1 MDIPRLVIAGE
12 RSGVGKTTI
21 TVGILL
27 ALKKRGLIV
36 QPYKVGPDFLDPMH
50 HSLLLDRK
58 SRNLDTWMFPS
69 EVTNVFA
76 RGLPGADVAV
86 IEGVMGLYDGI
97 DGRNEIGSTAHLSK
111 VLKAPVVL
119 VLNAASS
126 ARSIGAVALGF
137 KEYDREV
144 NVAGVIFNNVSS
156 PDRLELLRDS
166 LKDMECLGG
175 IPRSESIGLESRHL
189 GLVPANESTD
199 PDKYDRIRAMIEGH
213 VDVDRLLEVA
223 RSAPDIELPEAHPC
237 MTSIKARIGV
247 ATDAAFNFY
256 YQDNLD
262 ILRDQG
268 AELLPFSPMED
279 AFPDVDGMYFGGGY
293 PELFASKLETNT
305 PFKEQVRS
313 MAMNGMPIYA
323 ECGGMM
329 YLCRGVKDMQGR
341 RYLMAGVFD
350 AEVELTGRLQ
360 AIGYVEAKVIPGLRS
375 LANRRQC
382 PRSCLP
388 LFTRDLDIRRSL
400 CL

>member
-1 MDIPRLVIAGE
+1 MPTLWSFPIFMGANCYGHPPLVIAGE

-175 IPRSESIGLESRHL
+175 IPRSESIGLDSDTWAWSQRTNL
-189 GLVPANESTD
+189 LTPIN
-199 PDKYDRIRAMIEGH
+199 MIG
-213 VDVDRLLEVA
+213 
-223 RSAPDIELPEAHPC
+223 S
-237 MTSIKARIGV
+237 G
-247 ATDAAFNFY
+247 
-256 YQDNLD
+256 Q
-262 ILRDQG
+262 
-268 AELLPFSPMED
+268 
-279 AFPDVDGMYFGGGY
+279 
-293 PELFASKLETNT
+293 
-305 PFKEQVRS
+305 
-313 MAMNGMPIYA
+313 
-323 ECGGMM
+323 
-329 YLCRGVKDMQGR
+329 
-341 RYLMAGVFD
+341 
-350 AEVELTGRLQ
+350 
-360 AIGYVEAKVIPGLRS
+360 
-375 LANRRQC
+375 
-382 PRSCLP
+382 
-388 LFTRDLDIRRSL
+388 
-400 CL
+400 